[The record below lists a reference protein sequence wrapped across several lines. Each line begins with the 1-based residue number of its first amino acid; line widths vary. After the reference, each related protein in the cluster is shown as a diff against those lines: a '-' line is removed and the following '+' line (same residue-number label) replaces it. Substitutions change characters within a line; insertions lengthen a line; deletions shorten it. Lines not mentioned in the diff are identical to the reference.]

1 MQTTVPIIIRHFLS
15 LPRGGWSGRV
25 TGDLMANDQENTTE
39 YCLVTIIIH
48 WHLPASDSLLNDYFI
63 DVTSCLPFNN
73 GNGSKHGVEV

>member
-48 WHLPASDSLLNDYFI
+48 
-63 DVTSCLPFNN
+63 
-73 GNGSKHGVEV
+73 